1 MMHGLL
7 QFAALLWAPLMGV
20 ISDRGNRITGL
31 VIALALA
38 SAGYF
43 VMGQVADPFSS
54 ALLPAAILLG
64 IGETSVIVGAGTLM
78 GQEATP
84 NIRGAIVG
92 VYGLMGGIGI
102 MLAMAVGGILFDN
115 VGRTAPFT
123 MMGVMN
129 AVLMLAAIVVR
140 VRHK

>member
-1 MMHGLL
+1 MMYGLL
-7 QFAALLWAPLMGV
+7 QFAALLWAPVMGI
-20 ISDRGNRITGL
+20 ISDRVNRITSL
-31 VIALALA
+31 AIALMLA

-84 NIRGAIVG
+84 SIRGAIVG
-92 VYGLMGGIGI
+92 VFGLMGGLGI
-102 MLAMAVGGILFDN
+102 MLAMAAGGIAFDN
-115 VGRTAPFT
+115 IGRTAPFT
-123 MMGVMN
+123 MMGIMN
-129 AVLMLAAIVVR
+129 AVLMLAALIVR
-140 VRHK
+140 ARAK